1 MKVSREQ
8 ARRNREAVVEAASR
22 LFRARGV
29 EGVAI
34 GEVMRAGGMTHGG
47 FYNQFPSKDALAAEA
62 CNRALEG
69 SVARWRRI
77 AEEAGADG
85 AKAIVRDYLSA
96 RNRDAPETGCALVSL
111 GPEAARRGGGM
122 AAALRD
128 GLEGLVEA
136 YAAAGGVERD
146 EALAAVAQMVGA
158 MMLARAVDDEALSD
172 QLLVATRAAL
182 EADSV

>member
-62 CNRALEG
+62 CALALEG
-69 SVARWRRI
+69 SVARWRSI
-77 AEEAGADG
+77 AEEAGGADG

-111 GPEAARRGGGM
+111 GAEAARRGGGM
-122 AAALRD
+122 AVALREGLD
-128 GLEGLVEA
+128 GLVDA

-146 EALAAVAQMVGA
+146 AALAAVAQMVGA

-172 QLLVATRAAL
+172 RLLAATRTAL
-182 EADSV
+182 TA